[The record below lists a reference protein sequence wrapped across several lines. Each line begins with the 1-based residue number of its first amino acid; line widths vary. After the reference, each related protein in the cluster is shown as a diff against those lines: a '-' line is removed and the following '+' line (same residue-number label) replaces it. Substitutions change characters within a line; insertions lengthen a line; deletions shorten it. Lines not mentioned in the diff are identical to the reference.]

1 MKNKKVKLERTNI
14 FLPVAERDFYIAVA
28 EKNEQSLSWILR
40 KVLSNYVE
48 YCNKNKVKNS
58 CTKEINKTLDN
69 ISYSEILEEMSN
81 DENIEV
87 VSCKEIIEEKK
98 DEWNDFLGSS
108 N

>member
-14 FLPVAERDFYIAVA
+14 FLSIDERDFYIAVA

-40 KVLSNYVE
+40 KVLRNYVE

-58 CTKEINKTLDN
+58 STKEINKTLDN
-69 ISYSEILEEMSN
+69 ISYSDVLEEMSN
-81 DENIEV
+81 DENIKV
-87 VSCKEIIEEKK
+87 VSDNEIIEEKK
-98 DEWNDFLGSS
+98 DEWNDFLGSG

>member
-14 FLPVAERDFYIAVA
+14 FLSVEERDFYIAVA

-58 CTKEINKTLDN
+58 STKEINKTLDN

-87 VSCKEIIEEKK
+87 VSGKEIIEVKK

>member
-14 FLPVAERDFYIAVA
+14 FLSVEERDFYIAVA

-58 CTKEINKTLDN
+58 STKEINKTLDN

-81 DENIEV
+81 DENIAV
-87 VSCKEIIEEKK
+87 VSGKEIIEVKK